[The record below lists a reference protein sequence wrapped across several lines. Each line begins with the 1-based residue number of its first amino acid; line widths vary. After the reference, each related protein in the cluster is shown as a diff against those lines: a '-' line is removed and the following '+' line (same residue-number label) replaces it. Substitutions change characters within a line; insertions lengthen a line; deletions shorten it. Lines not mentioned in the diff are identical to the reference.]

1 MSTTQVRPA
10 RVEYAAAEADVFP
23 VDAHTTALAPSSTA
37 LEMARVMP
45 RSLNDPVGLAPST
58 LSHTSAP
65 TRSEGGGGGPRGGAP
80 SLGVTPG
87 VPAST
92 GRNSRSPSIT
102 PPHPAVLPVPRRS
115 PGAACPPGRPR
126 RD

>member
-37 LEMARVMP
+37 LEMATVIP

-58 LSHTSAP
+58 LSHTLAP
-65 TRSEGGGGGPRGGAP
+65 TRSDRRGAGTSGVAP
-80 SLGVTPG
+80 SSRVTTGVAA
-87 VPAST
+87 VT
-92 GRNSRSPSIT
+92 GRKSRYSSI
-102 PPHPAVLPVPRRS
+102 
-115 PGAACPPGRPR
+115 RPR
-126 RD
+126 QAF

>member
-1 MSTTQVRPA
+1 MSTTHVSPA

-37 LEMARVMP
+37 LEMASVMP

-65 TRSEGGGGGPRGGAP
+65 TRSDSRGAWTRGVAP
-80 SLGVTPG
+80 SLRVTTGVW
-87 VPAST
+87 AST
-92 GRNSRSPSIT
+92 GRNSRYS
-102 PPHPAVLPVPRRS
+102 
-115 PGAACPPGRPR
+115 
-126 RD
+126 